1 MSTSILKIYGLQRTK
16 TNYLQKFLEL
26 NYSNI
31 IVLSNFSGW
40 KHGFVKE
47 AIDWSGSDWEETQDI
62 SKKYYYHNLKEC
74 MQKEKIINNAF
85 VNKQTKYFFTFR
97 DPYNTYLSR
106 KKHYPDKLAF
116 MKNFIHDW
124 NSKNSHYLG
133 FIQENHERVYK
144 IRFED
149 FIDSKKNSI
158 FLEIANHFDLQKK
171 NNLFIDHKKR
181 LDPRMRETNT
191 RFVEPSS
198 TRVSEFES
206 AYFRDHLDMKVM
218 NELNYEIQE

>member
-1 MSTSILKIYGLQRTK
+1 MLDNNIHCFWHQKDDFTITSQ
-16 TNYLQKFLEL
+16 
-26 NYSNI
+26 
-31 IVLSNFSGW
+31 
-40 KHGFVKE
+40 
-47 AIDWSGSDWEETQDI
+47 
-62 SKKYYYHNLKEC
+62 
-74 MQKEKIINNAF
+74 
-85 VNKQTKYFFTFR
+85 
-97 DPYNTYLSR
+97 
-106 KKHYPDKLAF
+106 
-116 MKNFIHDW
+116 
-124 NSKNSHYLG
+124 G
-133 FIQENHERVYK
+133 FIWTYPGKPVC
-144 IRFED
+144 
-149 FIDSKKNSI
+149 KNSI